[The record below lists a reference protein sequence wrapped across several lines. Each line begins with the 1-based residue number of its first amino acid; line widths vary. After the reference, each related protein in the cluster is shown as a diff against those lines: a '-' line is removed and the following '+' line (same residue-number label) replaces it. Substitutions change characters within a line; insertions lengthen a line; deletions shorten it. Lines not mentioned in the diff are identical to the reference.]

1 MNIDELRECCL
12 AVKGAYECMPFDDDT
27 VVFKV
32 MDKMFAY
39 FPLTPKGG
47 AFFVNTK
54 CHPEKSASLMERYN
68 GITYGYHSDKK
79 YWISVY
85 LESDVPDKL
94 IAELIAHSVEE
105 VIKKLP
111 KKKQIEY
118 GELSSEK
125 I

>member
-1 MNIDELRECCL
+1 MDIDELRECCL
-12 AVKGAYECMPFDDDT
+12 VVKGAYECMPFDDDT

-32 MDKMFAY
+32 MDRMFA
-39 FPLTPKGG
+39 FLPLTPKGG

-54 CHPEKSASLMERYN
+54 CNPEKSASLMERYN

-94 IAELIAHSVEE
+94 IAELIVHSVEE

-111 KKKQIEY
+111 KKKQKEY
-118 GELSSEK
+118 EGLEEE
-125 I
+125 